1 MCRSVLVSLV
11 CVVCLG
17 GPLQRARA
25 AEDAPAATPVPSA
38 VSAPAA
44 ATSLLVVYVDTDLR
58 EPGLAVAPGPDA
70 DLVDWKVPELGRL
83 LRERV
88 PLVLAA
94 NGMTG
99 SAVTAKGQAEAV
111 ALAASEGPRPTLLLG
126 IATFTKSSSGV
137 FRKWGSVVLDV
148 RLFDR
153 APSEAPRWQSR
164 MGGGRLGFDPVFGV
178 LKTAR
183 VDEGWVDDLLVM
195 LLDRLAQQGLVKLT
209 GPKATRPKT

>member
-1 MCRSVLVSLV
+1 MCRPILVSMV
-11 CVVCLG
+11 AAVCLA
-17 GPLQRARA
+17 GPLEGARA
-25 AEDAPAATPVPSA
+25 AEEAPAATPAASA

-44 ATSLLVVYVDTDLR
+44 VTSLLVVYVETELR

-99 SAVTAKGQAEAV
+99 SAVTAKGQADAV
-111 ALAASEGPRPTLLLG
+111 ALAASERQRPTLLLG

-137 FRKWGSVVLDV
+137 FRKWGAVVLDV

-153 APSEAPRWQSR
+153 GAAEAPRWQGR

-183 VDEGWVDDLLVM
+183 VDEGWVDDMLVM
-195 LLDRLAQQGLVKLT
+195 VLDRLAQQGLVRLP